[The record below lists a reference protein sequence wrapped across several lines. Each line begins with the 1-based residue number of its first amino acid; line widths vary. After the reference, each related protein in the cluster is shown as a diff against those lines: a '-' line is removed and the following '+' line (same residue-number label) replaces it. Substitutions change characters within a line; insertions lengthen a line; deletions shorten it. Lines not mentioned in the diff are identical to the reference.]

1 MQNNSISKENKN
13 WQFDAIEKSRQK
25 QRKKAKKKNL
35 KGIFIFIINFIIL
48 LGILTL
54 IVLINGYGNNTKEFL
69 LNYLKSK
76 DCLFLIA
83 SMLILFIVIYM
94 YYNMDKK
101 EFLRSPKSIFL
112 MFTLL
117 YTSII
122 ICYIFSK
129 FFVLYARPCL
139 ILAMLATVLLSRR
152 EAIFLNIVFA
162 LMLFCIDNFTA
173 MPEGFFTTNQL
184 AIALSPLII
193 FTGGT
198 ISVCLMGNVSTRIK
212 TLVVSIISCLP
223 IILLVC
229 TLEFALKAEFFIKL
243 ASAVFSGILSGM
255 FAFVLQAFF
264 EWVFNKVTVYRL
276 RELTDSNAPLMKELK
291 NRAIGTFNHSIIV
304 AHLAESC
311 AIAINEDATLAR
323 AMAYYHDVG
332 KMHQPEF
339 FTENQ
344 NSGRNPHDEILP
356 ELSVDIIRS
365 HTKDGYQLLKKH
377 GLPDVIVDATVQHH
391 GTLPIKYFYA
401 KAMKMTDGEV
411 NIKEYSYNGTK
422 PQTKLNAILMIVDA
436 SEAMARSLTDRSAE
450 RVEQLVREVIEERMQ
465 LEQFD
470 ECDITLRELNI
481 IKETIVDCLTGVYH
495 DRVSYPKI
503 NLPKPDIMKNLEK
516 DGVQPSE

>member
-1 MQNNSISKENKN
+1 MQNNTISNEKKN
-13 WQFDAIEKSRQK
+13 WQIHAIKTARQK
-25 QRKKAKKKNL
+25 QRKKDKRQNW
-35 KGIFIFIINFIIL
+35 KGKLTFILNFVIL
-48 LGILTL
+48 LGILML

-69 LNYLKSK
+69 LHYLKSK
-76 DCLFLIA
+76 DFYFLIA
-83 SMLILFIVIYM
+83 SMLMLFGVLYM
-94 YYNMDKK
+94 YYQMDKK
-101 EFLRSPKSIFL
+101 GFLRSPKNIFL
-112 MFTLL
+112 MFCILF
-117 YTSII
+117 TSII

-139 ILAMLATVLLSRR
+139 LLAMLATVLLSKR

-173 MPEGFFTTNQL
+173 MPEGFFVTNEL
-184 AIALSPLII
+184 AIVLSPLITFI
-193 FTGGT
+193 GGT
-198 ISVCLMGNVSTRIK
+198 FSICLMGNASTRLKI
-212 TLVVSIISCLP
+212 LVVSLIACIP
-223 IILLVC
+223 VIVLVC
-229 TLEFALKAEFFIKL
+229 TLEFKFNANFFVKL
-243 ASAVFSGILSGM
+243 SSAAFSGILSGM
-255 FAFVLQAFF
+255 FAFVLQALF
-264 EWVFNKVTVYRL
+264 EWLFNKVTIYRL

-291 NRAIGTFNHSIIV
+291 ERAIGTFNHSIIV

-436 SEAMARSLTDRSAE
+436 SEAIARSLTERSAE

-470 ECDITLRELNI
+470 ECDITLKELNI

-503 NLPKPDIMKNLEK
+503 NLPTPDIMQKLEQG
-516 DGVQPSE
+516 GVDQSE